1 MKKKDFLNNLAKIF
15 EKEKINEKDTLKD
28 LDFDSL
34 IALDVATFNDANFNK
49 MKQAYINKIEY
60 YLPPK
65 QENNKNLLKMA
76 GKNNYKIKI

>member
-34 IALDVATFNDANFNK
+34 IALDVATFNDANF
-49 MKQAYINKIEY
+49 
-60 YLPPK
+60 
-65 QENNKNLLKMA
+65 KNLNISYDAVAKCKTIKDVIKLY
-76 GKNNYKIKI
+76 GNNVD